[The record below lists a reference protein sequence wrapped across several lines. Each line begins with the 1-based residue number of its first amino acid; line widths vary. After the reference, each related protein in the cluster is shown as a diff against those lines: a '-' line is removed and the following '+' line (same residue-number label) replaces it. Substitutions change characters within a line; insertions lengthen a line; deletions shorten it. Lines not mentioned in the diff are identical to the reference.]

1 MEITFLEIW
10 LMKKQM
16 VKENKG
22 SYYIRNFVNDKKEG
36 LEHFFGIKIFIM
48 KITGKMIS
56 KKKMENIIIKV
67 I

>member
-10 LMKKQM
+10 LMEKQ
-16 VKENKG
+16 VGKEDKG
-22 SYYIRNFVNDKKEG
+22 SYYIKNFVNDKKEG
-36 LEHFFGIKIFIM
+36 LEYLFGIKIFIM

-56 KKKMENIIIKV
+56 KKKMEDIIIKV

>member
-1 MEITFLEIW
+1 
-10 LMKKQM
+10 MKKQM

>member
-1 MEITFLEIW
+1 
-10 LMKKQM
+10 M
-16 VKENKG
+16 VKEDKG

-36 LEHFFGIKIFIM
+36 LEYFFGIKNFIM

-56 KKKMENIIIKV
+56 KKKMEDIIIKV